1 MRKLLLEFFLLIAC
15 TICQAQQF
23 VKVESLDDVHE
34 GIDYVL
40 VCESQE
46 LGYATYNAS
55 KKALATIPITIS
67 NNSISDATG
76 LAKIHLQATDGAWL
90 MLDVTTNHYI
100 GATNKNT
107 DLEYVTGSGRKPLL
121 KWTLQ
126 GDSIIHV
133 NTRRYLAYNGDE
145 ELPLFKAYAQMNHS
159 PVTLY
164 VNAAQATGIMAYPD
178 NKEQKH
184 SSKTCYTLTGQKLI
198 NTSALPK
205 GIYIINGRKT
215 AIR

>member
-133 NTRRYLAYNGDE
+133 NTLSCLQRRRRTSTIQSIRPNQPFPCNALCQRCTSNGHYGISRQQRTKT
-145 ELPLFKAYAQMNHS
+145 LLQNLLYFNWPKAHQHLC
-159 PVTLY
+159 PT
-164 VNAAQATGIMAYPD
+164 
-178 NKEQKH
+178 
-184 SSKTCYTLTGQKLI
+184 
-198 NTSALPK
+198 
-205 GIYIINGRKT
+205 
-215 AIR
+215 